1 MPTIPGLSV
10 SSLNNYAQQ
19 QAVGTSSTPAQPPQ
33 DTQDQSAN
41 AQNNVVA
48 TLTTND
54 QASSTSALTY
64 NSSGLLSRFQQ
75 TVPQSTSSD
84 TEQAARDAILNAQDA
99 ITQAQGSF
107 DASQTSTG
115 NTAIDTIAQF
125 GQGGTAPQASEGSQ
139 SAQAALAQ
147 AQYARNQ
154 ELNNLRSNS
163 TATTA

>member
-19 QAVGTSSTPAQPPQ
+19 QATGTSSTPSQPPQ
-33 DTQDQSAN
+33 NTQDQSAN

-48 TLTTND
+48 TLTSNE
-54 QASSTSALTY
+54 QSSSTSALTY

-75 TVPQSTSSD
+75 TVPQSTSTD

-107 DASQTSTG
+107 DSSQTSTG
-115 NTAIDTIAQF
+115 NSAIDTVARF
-125 GQGGTAPQASEGSQ
+125 GQGDSVPKASEGSQ
-139 SAQAALAQ
+139 SAQAAIAQ
-147 AQYARNQ
+147 AQYAKNQ
-154 ELNNLRSNS
+154 ALNDLRSNS

>member
-10 SSLNNYAQQ
+10 SSLNNYAQPQ
-19 QAVGTSSTPAQPPQ
+19 PVGTSSTSSQPPQ
-33 DTQDQSAN
+33 DTKDQSAN

-48 TLTTND
+48 TLTSNE
-54 QASSTSALTY
+54 QNSSTSALTY
-64 NSSGLLSRFQQ
+64 NASGLLSRFQQ
-75 TVPQSTSSD
+75 SVPQSTSTD

-107 DASQTSTG
+107 DSSQTSTG
-115 NTAIDTIAQF
+115 NSAIDTVARF
-125 GQGGTAPQASEGSQ
+125 GQGDSVPKSSEGSQ

-147 AQYARNQ
+147 AQYARTQ
-154 ELNNLRSNS
+154 EMNNLRSS